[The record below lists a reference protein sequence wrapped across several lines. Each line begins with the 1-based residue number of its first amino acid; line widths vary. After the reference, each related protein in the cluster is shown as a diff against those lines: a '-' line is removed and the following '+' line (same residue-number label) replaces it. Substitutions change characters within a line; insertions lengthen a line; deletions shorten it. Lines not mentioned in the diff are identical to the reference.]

1 MNEPKKPRADSK
13 LKNLPEHIQEGMW
26 QLLHPADAETKAYTL
41 EDLGGH
47 VFDLHGISVGL
58 ATLSE
63 WRSWYSL
70 KRRMEQAAERAD
82 QARLELAKSG
92 DYSPE
97 DIERVAQTVF
107 TAETLQAG
115 DVESYVK
122 LAALGLKRRALDHD
136 ARKLKL
142 MEEKSAAAKAAIEA
156 ATSKAKAGGGIS
168 EETLRELEEA
178 AKLL

>member
-1 MNEPKKPRADSK
+1 MKKPRADSK
-13 LKNLPEHIQEGMW
+13 LKNLPEEIQEGFW
-26 QLLHPADAETKAYTL
+26 ELLHPSSADTPAYTL
-41 EDLGGH
+41 EDLGGEI
-47 VFDLHGISVGL
+47 FDKHQISVGL
-58 ATLSE
+58 STLSE
-63 WRSWYSL
+63 WRSWYAL
-70 KRRMEQAAERAD
+70 KRRMEQATERAD

-115 DVESYVK
+115 DVEAYVK
-122 LAALGLKRRALDHD
+122 LATLGLKRRSLDHD
-136 ARKLKL
+136 ARKLKIL
-142 MEEKSAAAKAAIEA
+142 EEKSAAAKAAIEA

-168 EETLRELEEA
+168 EETLKELEEA

>member
-1 MNEPKKPRADSK
+1 
-13 LKNLPEHIQEGMW
+13 
-26 QLLHPADAETKAYTL
+26 LLHPSDPETKAYTL

-47 VFDLHGISVGL
+47 VFDSHGISVGL

-63 WRSWYSL
+63 WHSWYAL
-70 KRRMEQAAERAD
+70 KRRMEMAAERAD
-82 QARLELAKSG
+82 QARLELAKDPSI
-92 DYSPE
+92 SPE

-107 TAETLQAG
+107 TAETLQSG

-142 MEEKSAAAKAAIEA
+142 MEEKSAAAKAAIES
-156 ATSKAKAGGGIS
+156 ATAKAKAGGGIS